1 MPNSPILP
9 SPIISPSAPAA
20 PASAS
25 AQELIQNGSACWPGW
40 YPQQLA
46 RRFNIFQ
53 IPKVCLFGGG
63 GFWVDSISRK
73 LLEVGNLNQVTIKK
87 DMASQSH
94 IQVPHP
100 PKISGVREP
109 TSGLF
114 AAFIISACIKKK
126 KRIEKKTEPP
136 GNSIQCRR
144 VASKVSKKAKKNW
157 NLRVK
162 LFMQMRPQAVWYMY
176 PLDLWGFIPS

>member
-126 KRIEKKTEPP
+126 KTDRKKNRTTRQLHSVSPRRLEGIEEGQKELEPP
-136 GNSIQCRR
+136 GEAFHADAAPSGL
-144 VASKVSKKAKKNW
+144 VHVS
-157 NLRVK
+157 
-162 LFMQMRPQAVWYMY
+162 P
-176 PLDLWGFIPS
+176 